1 MNIGINLLFLIPG
14 KVGGTEIFARNII
27 TELSNL
33 DKINTYFL
41 YLNDENMSLFEGLPK
56 NFKIVHCKFNAIK
69 RFKRVIW
76 EQLILPFQCY
86 FNKLDVLH
94 SLGYTAPILTHCPKV
109 TSIYDLNYHFFPEDF
124 TIVNL
129 FVFKILIPLVA
140 FTSKKIVVHSYK
152 TKRDMISVFK
162 LPASKIVV
170 EYGGVSSNFYKNY
183 TKKQVI
189 DKLKKYKVP
198 YPFIFSA
205 ATSHPHKN
213 LKSLVM
219 AYKYLVNKYNIKH
232 KLLLL
237 GFSGRGQ
244 GEIENLLS
252 DEILKDRVIFTGWVD
267 PYDMPYFYKA
277 ADIFVFPSLYEGFG
291 LPLVESMAAGVPLIT
306 SNASCIPE
314 IVKDGGLIVNT
325 KNHVK
330 LAEAIRKVINN
341 KMLSNKL
348 IKKGVDRSKIFDWSR
363 LAKFNLNLYEKT
375 AI

>member
-27 TELSNL
+27 SELSKI
-33 DKINTYFL
+33 DKKNNYFL
-41 YLNDENMSLFEGLPK
+41 YLNDENLNLFKDLPK
-56 NFKIVHCKFNAIK
+56 NFNIVHCKFNAIK

-76 EQLILPFQCY
+76 EQLVLPFQCY
-86 FNKLDVLH
+86 FNKIDVLH
-94 SLGYTAPILTHCPKV
+94 SLGYTAPIITHCPKV

-124 TIVNL
+124 TFANL

-140 FTSKKIVVHSYK
+140 FTSKKIIVHSHK

-162 LPASKIVV
+162 LPANRIAV
-170 EYGGVSSNFYKNY
+170 EYGGVSSSFYKKY

-189 DKLKKYKVP
+189 DKLKRYKVL

-244 GEIENLLS
+244 GELESLLS
-252 DEILKDRVIFTGWVD
+252 DEALKNRVIFTGWVD
-267 PYDMPYFYKA
+267 PSDMPFFYKA
-277 ADIFVFPSLYEGFG
+277 ADVFVFPSLYEGFG
-291 LPLVESMAAGVPLIT
+291 LPIVESMAAGVPLIT
-306 SNASCIPE
+306 SKASCIPE
-314 IVKDGGLIVNT
+314 IVDKGGLIVNT
-325 KNHVK
+325 RDINE

-341 KMLSNKL
+341 KKISNKL
-348 IKKGVDRSKIFDWSR
+348 IKLGIERSRIFDWAK
-363 LAKFNLNLYEKT
+363 LAKFNLDLYEKT

>member
-27 TELSNL
+27 TELSKL
-33 DKINTYFL
+33 DKINSYFL
-41 YLNDENMSLFEGLPK
+41 YLNDENLSLFKGLPK
-56 NFKIVHCKFNAIK
+56 NFKIIHCRFNAIK

-124 TIVNL
+124 TFANL

-140 FTSKKIVVHSYK
+140 FTSKKIVVHSHK
-152 TKRDMISVFK
+152 TKRDMVSVFK
-162 LPASKIVV
+162 LPANKIVV

-183 TKKQVI
+183 TKKQVV

-244 GEIENLLS
+244 GELENLLS